1 MTTPTGDRPTLTRLQ
16 RRLVT
21 AVVIGA
27 VIIAGIGFAGSYAAV
42 QALAVKKGFG
52 NFSYVFPIGI
62 DAGICVLLALD
73 LLLTWI
79 RIPFPLL
86 RQTAWLLTAATIAFN
101 GAAAWPDPLGV
112 GMHAVIPVL
121 FVVAVEAARHAIG
134 RTAAI
139 TAGRHM
145 DSVRLVRWLLDP
157 VSTFRLW
164 RRMKLWELRSYDQVI
179 SLERARLVERARL
192 RARYGRRWRSKAPV
206 LAVMALRLTR
216 YGRPLAPVSGV
227 LDIEPRPASA
237 PAHSPAAV
245 GAAGEPTGTLG
256 SAPALPE
263 LPPMSREPGD
273 ELVSREPVSPEPVD
287 PTRELATEPN
297 GPTASAQSFGD
308 HAAAAIQIT
317 LRTPPPP
324 PPADPSAHGP
334 CSEPDREPASEP
346 SRTGAPATG
355 EKTLATLRAFALA
368 DPEPVSDQADP
379 QPQAAPTA
387 APAPVPPASV
397 EQREADAAWLAV
409 QAAARRAAL
418 GSAHRPATPLPRE
431 PQEPEPVSRPV
442 SPVPLPEPT
451 CEPAGEPELSRE
463 PAAEPPR
470 EPGQADTDEIEQQI
484 TTLASRLRSGDRLTK
499 TTAAQLLGV
508 SEATGG
514 RRLKAARERISDGTG
529 FYP

>member
-42 QALAVKKGFG
+42 QALALRKGFG

-134 RTAAI
+134 RSAAI

-227 LDIEPRPASA
+227 LDIEPRSASA
-237 PAHSPAAV
+237 SAHGPAAG

-263 LPPMSREPGD
+263 LPPVSRESGD
-273 ELVSREPVSPEPVD
+273 EPVSREPVSPEPVASD
-287 PTRELATEPN
+287 HEPLAEPS
-297 GPTASAQSFGD
+297 GPAAPAQSFGD
-308 HAAAAIQIT
+308 HATAAIQIT
-317 LRTPPPP
+317 LPTTPPPP
-324 PPADPSAHGP
+324 AAAPSAHGAS
-334 CSEPDREPASEP
+334 SEPGREPAPAS
-346 SRTGAPATG
+346 SRTGDPAMG
-355 EKTLATLRAFALA
+355 EKTLAMLRAFALD

-379 QPQAAPTA
+379 QPQP
-387 APAPVPPASV
+387 APAAVPPASV
-397 EQREADAAWLAV
+397 AQREADAAWLAV

-418 GSAHRPATPLPRE
+418 GSAHRPTTPLPGE
-431 PQEPEPVSRPV
+431 PQAPEPASRPV
-442 SPVPLPEPT
+442 SPEPPR
-451 CEPAGEPELSRE
+451 EPAREPELIRE
-463 PAAEPPR
+463 PAAEPPS
-470 EPGQADTDEIEQQI
+470 EPGQSDTDEIEQQI
-484 TTLASRLRSGDRLTK
+484 TTLASRLRNGDRLTK

-514 RRLKAARERISDGTG
+514 RRLKAARARINEGTG